1 MCIFVQAPWRLGSP
15 FMRAWAVPCCFDGA
29 ARAQVE
35 EMAEWRRQGEVL
47 SAKEAESA
55 SGETYACQQVNSAYQ
70 ASSSAAFCAVDR
82 EGGVERAQ

>member
-1 MCIFVQAPWRLGSP
+1 MGTRCIHNPV
-15 FMRAWAVPCCFDGA
+15 
-29 ARAQVE
+29 RAQIE

-70 ASSSAAFCAVDR
+70 VS
-82 EGGVERAQ
+82 